1 MVRRLNVYEAVE
13 NRLKVVFDNFDYVYV
28 SFSGGKDS
36 SVLLNLC
43 IDYIRRH
50 NLKRRLGVFHIDY
63 EIQYKQTIDF
73 VEQILKQNRDIIDV
87 YHCCV
92 PFKVSTCTSMY
103 SKYWRPWD
111 PSKRDLWVRPLPEG
125 ALTADDFDFFSDD
138 LWDYN
143 FQYLFST
150 WLKHRL
156 GCSRV
161 CSLVGIRT
169 QESYKRWL
177 AIHSRKT
184 FRLFGNYKWA
194 HILSQG
200 IYNAYPIFDWTINDV
215 WTANGKMGWAYNSLY
230 DLYYQAGVPL
240 TRQRV
245 ASPFISE
252 AIPMLHI
259 YRAIDPDTW
268 GKMISRVNGV
278 NFAGMYG
285 TSTAMGWR
293 SIKCPKGFSWERYM
307 EFLLS
312 TLPTHIRHNY
322 EEKLRVSKKFWR
334 ERGGCLAPETIDKLR
349 KYNVQFELGGVSNY
363 HTDKVPVRM
372 KYIDDIDIKEFKEIP
387 SYKRMCVCI
396 LKNDHSCKYMGFA
409 PVTKE
414 RELKKAIQ
422 EKYKNLKN
430 GKV

>member
-1 MVRRLNVYEAVE
+1 MNSKKTTKHALMSSVVALLLCCAMLIGTTFAWFTDSASTAVNKIQAGTLDVALEMYDGANWVSAEGKTLQFKVNGAIPAAGTQILWEPGCTYELPALRVVNKGTLALKYKVIITGIQGDARLN
-13 NRLKVVFDNFDYVYV
+13 D
-28 SFSGGKDS
+28 
-36 SVLLNLC
+36 
-43 IDYIRRH
+43 
-50 NLKRRLGVFHIDY
+50 
-63 EIQYKQTIDF
+63 
-73 VEQILKQNRDIIDV
+73 
-87 YHCCV
+87 
-92 PFKVSTCTSMY
+92 
-103 SKYWRPWD
+103 
-111 PSKRDLWVRPLPEG
+111 
-125 ALTADDFDFFSDD
+125 
-138 LWDYN
+138 
-143 FQYLFST
+143 
-150 WLKHRL
+150 
-156 GCSRV
+156 
-161 CSLVGIRT
+161 
-169 QESYKRWL
+169 
-177 AIHSRKT
+177 AI
-184 FRLFGNYKWA
+184 
-194 HILSQG
+194 
-200 IYNAYPIFDWTINDV
+200 DWTINDV

-322 EEKLRVSKKFWR
+322 EEKLRVSKKLWR
-334 ERGGCLAPETIDKLR
+334 ERGGCL
-349 KYNVQFELGGVSNY
+349 
-363 HTDKVPVRM
+363 
-372 KYIDDIDIKEFKEIP
+372 
-387 SYKRMCVCI
+387 
-396 LKNDHSCKYMGFA
+396 A

-422 EKYKNLKN
+422 EKYKSPVYNVIAVPIE
-430 GKV
+430 KVKANDYNPNIVAPPEMKLLELSIWEDGYTMPCVLLRQRYRHLRTCRRISPIYGDEDLEACAGA

>member
-1 MVRRLNVYEAVE
+1 ME
-13 NRLKVVFDNFDYVYV
+13 
-28 SFSGGKDS
+28 
-36 SVLLNLC
+36 
-43 IDYIRRH
+43 
-50 NLKRRLGVFHIDY
+50 
-63 EIQYKQTIDF
+63 
-73 VEQILKQNRDIIDV
+73 
-87 YHCCV
+87 
-92 PFKVSTCTSMY
+92 
-103 SKYWRPWD
+103 
-111 PSKRDLWVRPLPEG
+111 
-125 ALTADDFDFFSDD
+125 
-138 LWDYN
+138 
-143 FQYLFST
+143 
-150 WLKHRL
+150 
-156 GCSRV
+156 
-161 CSLVGIRT
+161 
-169 QESYKRWL
+169 
-177 AIHSRKT
+177 
-184 FRLFGNYKWA
+184 
-194 HILSQG
+194 QG

-268 GKMISRVNGV
+268 GKMISRVNGM

-322 EEKLRVSKKFWR
+322 EEKLRVSKKLWR
-334 ERGGCLAPETIDKLR
+334 ECGGCL
-349 KYNVQFELGGVSNY
+349 
-363 HTDKVPVRM
+363 
-372 KYIDDIDIKEFKEIP
+372 
-387 SYKRMCVCI
+387 
-396 LKNDHSCKYMGFA
+396 A

-422 EKYKNLKN
+422 EKYKSPVYN
-430 GKV
+430 VIAVPI